1 MLTPACYLP
10 PPTPP
15 WPADELGS
23 AILKAVACLASIA
36 AFGFGFPILIAAA
49 MGL

>member
-15 WPADELGS
+15 WPADELGA
-23 AILKAVACLASIA
+23 AILKAAACLASVI
-36 AFGFGFPILIAAA
+36 AFGAGFPVLIAA
-49 MGL
+49 LLSI